1 MTGDRDNGA
10 RERIDSDRPG
20 SEQAVAKMH
29 AGLAALRRVPPPGH
43 RQAVGRRS
51 RAACQPRGGGATSG
65 VPAAPP
71 GRSRGA
77 FCDEQSRV
85 EPSWTAPGHRPRR
98 RATGGRSAADGKRCS
113 AARRADRDN
122 SSVHRRVA
130 RCGAG
135 QPRECGAA
143 AGIGGGCEQVRG
155 SCAPLLRLMRRA
167 VRRRGTRRAPTS
179 PPKWRPASPA
189 RRHAQRSHPP
199 TPRPLLRPTRRSVRR
214 QGTHQVPA
222 SAPKWR
228 PASPARRRR
237 HGSHPPRRRTR
248 TSAPK

>member
-51 RAACQPRGGGATSG
+51 RAARQPRGGGATSG

-113 AARRADRDN
+113 AGRRADRDN

-130 RCGAG
+130 RRGAG
-135 QPRECGAA
+135 PPRECGAEA
-143 AGIGGGCEQVRG
+143 EIGGRWGQNRG
-155 SCAPLLRLMRRA
+155 SGVPLPRLMRRA
-167 VRRRGTRRAPTS
+167 VHRRGTRRGRAP
-179 PPKWRPASPA
+179 
-189 RRHAQRSHPP
+189 
-199 TPRPLLRPTRRSVRR
+199 
-214 QGTHQVPA
+214 
-222 SAPKWR
+222 APKWR
-228 PASPARRRR
+228 PASPVRLPAQR
-237 HGSHPPRRRTR
+237 SQPPRRRPPLRLTR
-248 TSAPK
+248 CLV